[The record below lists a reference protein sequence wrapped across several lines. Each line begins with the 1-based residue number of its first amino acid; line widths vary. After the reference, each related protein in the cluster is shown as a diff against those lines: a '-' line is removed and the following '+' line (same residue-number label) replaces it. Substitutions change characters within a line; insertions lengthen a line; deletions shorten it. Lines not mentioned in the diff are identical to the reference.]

1 MSQFTSNNYVTRTL
15 NPSTFGGKHVVV
27 FLVVVGVKVVVM
39 ANSHRAG
46 DEAPETIPQVG
57 HVEPGRPRERLGSP
71 KETGSPEG
79 RGEGLVEL
87 VADPPELSPHGLL
100 LLLAEGGDVRERDRA
115 VT

>member
-71 KETGSPEG
+71 KETGS
-79 RGEGLVEL
+79 LQKKKT
-87 VADPPELSPHGLL
+87 PPDITRQKLISYQK
-100 LLLAEGGDVRERDRA
+100 
-115 VT
+115 